1 MRSLLRII
9 GVFFALL
16 LLGVVIVAGVGF
28 RYAYEPPRSAVI
40 SRVRN
45 PPAAYDLWGRV
56 IARSEAEALLTT
68 QDGRNMLSPH
78 NGAVA
83 VNDEVL
89 RLGRTAFYQQ
99 TFDNELFLTD
109 VLGMLDGPLRLTNV
123 TSAILS
129 LRGRATTNLR
139 VRVPETVVIG
149 GRTFRQ
155 GELLDTGLDVPRG
168 ALLPLGIAVAVSG
181 WKVRIGI
188 TCALCHATVDAATGK
203 VVEGAPNQDLNAGLL
218 LALASNSAAYFMH
231 TDVNPH
237 AVRKDPQRTVRLST
251 GEVEALPDRKAL
263 EDAVDAA
270 LLLWPRGNFDSL
282 TDLAGDPTQLPTS
295 FTWRNHPYGWSGNF
309 TAGPFRGLSA
319 QNNNVHALNS
329 DALLLA
335 ESSRAL
341 FDLDKEAFLAILLQN
356 APSSRYRF
364 DPASGVAPSAWFVAA
379 KPDGSSPGLNAVVPS
394 PTWPKGNLL
403 TPDGTLSS
411 SPDHLLWE
419 ENNAMA
425 AWQDTLLP
433 PPPRITADAATR
445 ERGRAV
451 FERAGCVHCH
461 SGPFLTNNQVIPSGE
476 LGVNPVRGQAL
487 RKTRRNAAGTAI
499 YAFDTPVP
507 VPADATVLP
516 VPLDRLDV
524 HQIDLAWDR
533 DERGGGYKVPSL
545 VGLYWSAPYLHDGG
559 VAVGPDAAKQLGLPG
574 TVQVNVAPDPVNS
587 LHALLDRDLR
597 ARVAAANAASQGLVR
612 MNVQGIGHPYWVDRA
627 AGFSDDEQRL
637 LIAWLLTF
645 EPPE

>member
-1 MRSLLRII
+1 MRTFLRII
-9 GVFFALL
+9 GVLFTLL
-16 LLGVVIVAGVGF
+16 LLAVVIATGVGF
-28 RYAYEPPRSAVI
+28 RYAYEPPRNAVI

-56 IARSEAEALLTT
+56 IARSEAQALLTT
-68 QDGRNMLSPH
+68 QDGRSMLSPH

-123 TSAILS
+123 ASSILS

-139 VRVPETVVIG
+139 VRVPQTVVIG
-149 GRTFRQ
+149 GRTFQ
-155 GELLDTGLDVPRG
+155 KGELLDTGLDVPRG
-168 ALLPLGIAVAVSG
+168 APLPLGIAVAVSG

-188 TCALCHATVDAATGK
+188 TCALCHATVDGATGK
-203 VVEGAPNQDLNAGLL
+203 VIEGAPNQDLNAGLL
-218 LALASNSAAYFMH
+218 IALASNSAAYFMH
-231 TDVNPH
+231 TDVDPH
-237 AVRKDPQRTVRLST
+237 GVRKDPQRTVRLST

-270 LLLWPRGNFDSL
+270 LLMWPRGNFDSL
-282 TDLAGDPTQLPTS
+282 TDLAADPTQLPTS
-295 FTWRNHPYGWSGNF
+295 YTWRNHPFGWSGNF

-335 ESSRAL
+335 DSSRLL
-341 FDLDKEAFLAILLQN
+341 FDLDKEEFLAILLQC
-356 APSSRYRF
+356 APSARYRF
-364 DPASGVAPSAWFVAA
+364 DPASGTAPSAWLAA
-379 KPDGSSPGLNAVVPS
+379 TKPSDSSPGLNAVVPS
-394 PTWPKGNLL
+394 PTYPKGNLL

-433 PPPRITADAATR
+433 PPARIAIDATTR

-451 FERAGCVHCH
+451 FERAGCVRCH
-461 SGPFLTNNQVIPSGE
+461 SGPFLTNNQVIPSE
-476 LGVNPVRGQAL
+476 QLGVNPVRAQAL
-487 RKTRRNAAGTAI
+487 RKTRRNFAGTSI

-516 VPLDRLDV
+516 VPLDRLDI

-533 DERGGGYKVPSL
+533 DESGGGYKVPSL

-559 VAVGPDAAKQLGLPG
+559 VAVGPDASTQLGLPG
-574 TVQVNVAPDPVNS
+574 TVQVKVAPDPGNS
-587 LHALLDRDLR
+587 LRALLDRELR
-597 ARVAAANAASQGLVR
+597 ARVVAANAASEGLVR
-612 MNVQGIGHPYWVDRA
+612 MNVQGVGHHFWVDRA
-627 AGFSDDEQRL
+627 AGFSTDEQRL
-637 LIAWLLTF
+637 LVAYLLTF